1 MWPIVG
7 FDVDDDGS
15 RRAVLADSG
24 AAPSPPIIQPMSLM
38 AGVTET
44 EPAHDVGQSI

>member
-1 MWPIVG
+1 MAIVG
-7 FDVDDDGS
+7 FDVDDDGR
-15 RRAVLADSG
+15 RRAALADSG
-24 AAPSPPIIQPMSLM
+24 AAPSPPIIPPTSFR